1 MVDKQRKPR
10 FVDDNSDFKAFRVS
24 ADELLGMCDI
34 KTDSRYY
41 ELKEAYECTYKTED
55 FKEYLSDA
63 AFGFL
68 REDNA
73 FGLWL

>member
-1 MVDKQRKPR
+1 MVVKQRKPR

-41 ELKEAYECTYKTED
+41 ELKEAY
-55 FKEYLSDA
+55 
-63 AFGFL
+63 
-68 REDNA
+68 
-73 FGLWL
+73 